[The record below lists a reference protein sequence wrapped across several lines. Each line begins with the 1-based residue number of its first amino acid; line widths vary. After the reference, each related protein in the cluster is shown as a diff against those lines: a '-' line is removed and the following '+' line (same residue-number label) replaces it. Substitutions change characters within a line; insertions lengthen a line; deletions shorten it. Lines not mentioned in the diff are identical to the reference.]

1 MPSWFTTFD
10 PMFGQGEGAHRAF
23 EALQRFAK
31 LLQIP
36 KTAAWAVHKRGIGL
50 VVVAEWPYDELWV
63 GQTCLICG
71 ETGPLHEH
79 VHPERRGGEKL
90 DEETGLETLEKSLR
104 KMGKPPRA

>member
-1 MPSWFTTFD
+1 MPSWYTTLD
-10 PMFGQGEGAHRAF
+10 PMFGRGEGAQRAL
-23 EALQRFAK
+23 EALRRFAK

-36 KTAAWAVHKRGIGL
+36 KRATWAVHRRGIGL

-79 VHPERRGGEKL
+79 VHFDRSTYANR
-90 DEETGLETLEKSLR
+90 SLSTDS
-104 KMGKPPRA
+104 KTPIDNKKDAG

>member
-1 MPSWFTTFD
+1 MPSWWTTFD
-10 PMFGQGEGAHRAF
+10 TMFGHGEGAQRAL

-36 KTAAWAVHKRGIGL
+36 KTATWAVHRRGIGL

-79 VHPERRGGEKL
+79 VHPQRGKGGQC
-90 DEETGLETLEKSLR
+90 DEETGLEALEASLR
-104 KMGKPPRA
+104 KMDKSSGT